1 MAMTMVIFTLYSLLV
16 TELTGEMTYLD
27 RVRSFLIGGMAL
39 ITAFYMLWHRLPDA
53 ISSSICRSAH
63 DFYVETKKHDFYREG
78 SVELRSRR
86 DSFA

>member
-1 MAMTMVIFTLYSLLV
+1 MTMVIFTLYSLLV